1 MNYKVLYRKY
11 RPDKFENII
20 GQDYSIQML
29 KNSIIHNKISHAYL
43 FTGPRGTGK
52 TSTAKVFAKTINCL
66 NPINGEA
73 CGKCAACLAFST
85 SPDIIEIDAA
95 SNNGVDD
102 IRELIN
108 NVKIA
113 PSEGKYKI
121 YIIDEVHMM
130 TTSAFN
136 ALLLTLEEPP
146 AHAVFIMATTNVE
159 NVPITILSR
168 CERFNFQK
176 ISLENF
182 KKQISK
188 ICDLEK
194 IKITEEAIE
203 EIAYLSEGGLRDALS
218 LLDQLSSNEEEITA
232 EKILENYGSISSKF
246 VKDLLKELSEGDVSS
261 VIEKIQEL
269 ENTSS
274 DYKIF
279 IKKVVQELAH
289 IAVLIKVNNYQGL
302 FSFQQVKKLIFELND
317 VLNKINI
324 NVNPYE
330 LIEIILLNVI
340 STEENEKEVVRE
352 SKIIKTNSIS
362 NAEKLANK
370 DNENVILEK
379 KEDKITEEVIGNN
392 DNNDSTYIN
401 ELKKIRVNNC
411 FTDAKKESL
420 ISNQAIWNQKKSD
433 TNVDKRILGLIVD
446 SQLVASS
453 LNHAIVTT
461 KLASMATLINNQL
474 DEIENSLNLEFHIIA
489 LSMEEWTTEKNEY
502 IQNIKNKYV
511 YNYIDEETIADLK
524 PKKAS
529 NDFEEI
535 TTNIF
540 NSDKIEIV

>member
-73 CGKCAACLAFST
+73 CGKCEACLSFAT

-146 AHAVFIMATTNVE
+146 SHAVFIMATTNVE

-168 CERFNFQK
+168 CQRFNFQK
-176 ISLENF
+176 ISLDNL
-182 KKQISK
+182 KKQIRK
-188 ICDLEK
+188 ICDLEN
-194 IKITEEAIE
+194 IKITEDAIE

-218 LLDQLSSNEEEITA
+218 LLDQLSSNEEEITS
-232 EKILENYGSISSKF
+232 EKILENYGSISAKF
-246 VKDLLKELSEGDVSS
+246 VKDLLKNLADNNVQYVVNSL
-261 VIEKIQEL
+261 KEL
-269 ENTSS
+269 ENSSS

-279 IKKVVQELAH
+279 IKKVVQELTH
-289 IAVLIKVNNYQGL
+289 IAVLIKVGSYQG
-302 FSFQQVKKLIFELND
+302 SFHFKQIKTLIFDLNEI
-317 VLNKINI
+317 LNKINI
-324 NVNPYE
+324 NVNPYQ
-330 LIEIILLNVI
+330 LIEIVLLNAIPEENLNTATVI
-340 STEENEKEVVRE
+340 SEEEP
-352 SKIIKTNSIS
+352 
-362 NAEKLANK
+362 
-370 DNENVILEK
+370 K
-379 KEDKITEEVIGNN
+379 KEEKDIVLEEPIDVPSTNEPENNNMRYIT
-392 DNNDSTYIN
+392 

-411 FTDAKKESL
+411 FVGAKKDL
-420 ISNQAIWNQKKSD
+420 LTKNQQIWQETIQNH
-433 TNVDKRILGLIVD
+433 NVDKRFLSLILD

-453 LNHAIVTT
+453 NANAIVVT
-461 KLASMATLINNQL
+461 KLASTANLINNQI
-474 DEIENSLNLEFHIIA
+474 DELEASLKLSFHIIA
-489 LSMEEWTTEKNEY
+489 LSLEEWNKEKASY
-502 IQNIKNKYV
+502 IQNLRNKQEYH
-511 YNYIDEETIADLK
+511 YIDETTIEALK
-524 PKKAS
+524 PVEKS
-529 NDFEEI
+529 NDIEEI
-535 TTNIF
+535 TTNVF

>member
-73 CGKCAACLAFST
+73 CGKCAACLAFAT

-168 CERFNFQK
+168 CQRFNFQK
-176 ISLENF
+176 ISLENL

-188 ICDLEK
+188 ICNLEK

-489 LSMEEWTTEKNEY
+489 LSMEEWTTEKNKY

>member
-73 CGKCAACLAFST
+73 CGKCEACLSFAT

-146 AHAVFIMATTNVE
+146 SHAVFIMATTNVE

-168 CERFNFQK
+168 CQRFNFQK
-176 ISLENF
+176 ISLDNL
-182 KKQISK
+182 KKQIRK
-188 ICDLEK
+188 ICDLEN
-194 IKITEEAIE
+194 IKITEDAVE

-218 LLDQLSSNEEEITA
+218 LLDQLSSNEEEITS
-232 EKILENYGSISSKF
+232 EKILENYGSISAKF
-246 VKDLLKELSEGDVSS
+246 VKDLLKNLADKNVQYVVNSL
-261 VIEKIQEL
+261 KEL
-269 ENTSS
+269 ENSSS

-279 IKKVVQELAH
+279 IKKIVQELTH
-289 IAVLIKVNNYQGL
+289 IAVLIKIGSYQGA
-302 FSFQQVKKLIFELND
+302 FHFKQIKTLIFDLNEI
-317 VLNKINI
+317 LNKINI
-324 NVNPYE
+324 NVNPYQ
-330 LIEIILLNVI
+330 LIEIVLLNAIPEENLNTVTVI
-340 STEENEKEVVRE
+340 SEEEPKKEE
-352 SKIIKTNSIS
+352 KIIIPEEPIADPSTS
-362 NAEKLANK
+362 EP
-370 DNENVILEK
+370 EN
-379 KEDKITEEVIGNN
+379 NN
-392 DNNDSTYIN
+392 MKYII

-411 FTDAKKESL
+411 FAGAKKDLL
-420 ISNQAIWNQKKSD
+420 IKNQQIWQETVQNH
-433 TNVDKRILGLIVD
+433 NVDKRFLALILD
-446 SQLVASS
+446 SQLTASS
-453 LNHAIVTT
+453 NTNAIVVT
-461 KLASMATLINNQL
+461 KLASTANLINNQI
-474 DEIENSLNLEFHIIA
+474 DELEESLKLSFHIIA
-489 LSMEEWTTEKNEY
+489 LSLEEWNKEKANY
-502 IQNIKNKYV
+502 IQNLKNKQEY
-511 YNYIDEETIADLK
+511 YYIDEATIEDLK
-524 PKKAS
+524 PVEKG
-529 NDFEEI
+529 NDIEEI
-535 TTNIF
+535 TTNVF